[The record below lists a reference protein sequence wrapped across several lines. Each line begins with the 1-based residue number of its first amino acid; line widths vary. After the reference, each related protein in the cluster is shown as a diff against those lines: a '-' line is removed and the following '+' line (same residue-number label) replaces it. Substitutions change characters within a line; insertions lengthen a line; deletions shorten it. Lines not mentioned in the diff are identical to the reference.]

1 MIVEEIT
8 HLAIYARCIIIKS
21 TGSFPENGGCM
32 LSAKNSSQGTRRAKF
47 AGSWYPRDKHVLED
61 LLFQAFSLVKKQ
73 PPSASCAV
81 LPHAGLSYSA
91 LGMADFFYNLPPQ
104 AERLVLLAPS
114 HTTSLNPD
122 RIVGGSFSS
131 YATPLG
137 PIGGFSLPGVNKGFD
152 QAIER
157 EHAVEMVLPFI
168 AYLNKKRD
176 NQIAYCPALISKITN
191 GFVLSELCDKLVSDI
206 GRESLKSG
214 KTLLVASSDFTHY
227 GRRFDYA
234 PYARLGKSAQRER
247 VKEDDLAM
255 ARLLAEGKSEEALA
269 LFAEKKPTICGIAP
283 SVIVSEIAKRLGLKG
298 SIASYYSSYD
308 IAPSNDE
315 AFVAYCTILW
325 S

>member
-1 MIVEEIT
+1 
-8 HLAIYARCIIIKS
+8 
-21 TGSFPENGGCM
+21 M
-32 LSAKNSSQGTRRAKF
+32 LNAKNSSQGIRRAKF
-47 AGSWYPRDKHVLED
+47 AGSWYPRDPHVLED
-61 LLFQAFSLVKKQ
+61 LLSKAFSLVKKQ
-73 PPSASCAV
+73 PPSSGCAV
-81 LPHAGLSYSA
+81 LPHAGLSFSA
-91 LGMADFFYNLPPQ
+91 LGMADFFYGLPPQ

-122 RIVGGSFSS
+122 RIVGGNFTS

-137 PIGGFSLPGVNKGFD
+137 TIEGFSLPQVNKGFD

-176 NQIAYCPALISKITN
+176 NTIAYCPALISKITN
-191 GFVLSELCDKLVSDI
+191 GFVLSELCDKLVADI
-206 GRESLKSG
+206 GMASLKSG

-227 GRRFDYA
+227 GRRFDYD
-234 PYARLGKSAQRER
+234 PYARLERSAQRDR
-247 VKEDDLAM
+247 VKEDDLAL
-255 ARLLAEGKSEEALA
+255 ARLLADGKSNEALA
-269 LFAEKKPTICGIAP
+269 LFAAKKPTVCGIAP

-298 SIASYYSSYD
+298 TIASYYTSYD
-308 IAPSNDE
+308 IAPSSDE